1 MLFPRID
8 VEKWKAEK
16 EQRDQEKRLA
26 ADPTAFYD
34 YEEHEAEIGI
44 EDFKKLEMRVALV
57 EHVEAV
63 PKADKLYILN
73 LDLGYEKRT
82 IVSSIREFYKP
93 EDLEGKKIVVL
104 CNLKPAK
111 FRGVL
116 SNGMLLA
123 PESPDKRKEI
133 ITLLTVMDDTIP
145 AGSRIH

>member
-1 MLFPRID
+1 M
-8 VEKWKAEK
+8 
-16 EQRDQEKRLA
+16 
-26 ADPTAFYD
+26 
-34 YEEHEAEIGI
+34 
-44 EDFKKLEMRVALV
+44 